1 MAVRAKDEEGAG
13 FFNVLIWAIHG
24 KEWESMILVHSGL
37 VLPLVFLALC
47 NVGPGRKS
55 LAGEPMEML
64 ASPEGRNRAERSPTE
79 SLKPSGGGEE
89 IRVLWR
95 VSGFV
100 SGPGASMDRA
110 EAEAMLAK
118 SLDIRGDRIVFDG
131 KACEGIRFSRTKEKL
146 SAYLGRVYNVAPKDL
161 ELTDQLIE
169 LIRTDCSLPGF
180 QEYMRLGDRRLVI
193 QVRGVFFFF
202 QPKVTY

>member
-1 MAVRAKDEEGAG
+1 
-13 FFNVLIWAIHG
+13 
-24 KEWESMILVHSGL
+24 MILMYCGL

-47 NVGPGRKS
+47 IPGFGETY
-55 LAGEPMEML
+55 LAGEPMETL
-64 ASPEGRNRAERSPTE
+64 ASQGDRNRTEGSPTD
-79 SLKPSGGGEE
+79 SLKLTGSGEE

-95 VSGFV
+95 VSGFI

-118 SLDIRGDRIVFDG
+118 PLDIRGDRIVFDR
-131 KACEGIRFSRTKEKL
+131 KTCEGIRFGRTKEKL
-146 SAYLGRVYNVAPKDL
+146 SAYLERVYEIAPKDL

-169 LIRTDCSLPGF
+169 VIRTDCSLPGF

-202 QPKVTY
+202 EPKVTY

>member
-1 MAVRAKDEEGAG
+1 MAVRENDEGGPA
-13 FFNVLIWAIHG
+13 FFKALIWAIHG
-24 KEWESMILVHSGL
+24 EEWESMILMHCGL

-47 NVGPGRKS
+47 NPGFGKKF
-55 LAGEPMEML
+55 LAGEPMETL
-64 ASPEGRNRAERSPTE
+64 ASQGNRTERSPTD
-79 SLKPSGGGEE
+79 SLKLTGSGEE

-95 VSGFV
+95 ISGFV
-100 SGPGASMDRA
+100 SSPAASMDRA

-118 SLDIRGDRIVFDG
+118 PLDIRGDRIVFDR
-131 KACEGIRFSRTKEKL
+131 KACEGIRFRRTKEKL
-146 SAYLGRVYNVAPKDL
+146 SAYLERVYKIAPKDL

-169 LIRTDCSLPGF
+169 VVRTDCSLPGF

-202 QPKVTY
+202 EPKVTY